1 MLRALAISVFRDCFD
16 MMNMIKEQ
24 HGKEVKAFAE
34 ELLKEWNPFFLNV
47 LKARLPEADLS
58 SGQQPESWNNVV
70 TLKLQV
76 AKAILRIRKVFP
88 TLLLPQSTALFS
100 AVWEDLTLMQA
111 AHEQLYIQ
119 QDAQGRLEDADNLPY
134 TLDFLILEELDLLN
148 QCFRA
153 QPVQTE
159 LEQQLKAHSSVEE
172 VPWMMEIM
180 KMLVSYSRVTREEED
195 LWDIDCSLYLAE
207 ETSVTANYTARVA
220 ASDLLI
226 KMGEWFD
233 EKTIDGLFAYTKL
246 LFPGDG
252 STWRDQEAALY
263 LFVML
268 VSDFQDLSKTI
279 PDHVSSA
286 YLELVDFAINR
297 PEEPLLRARGYLVAG
312 MLCRTFDA
320 PSSLLDRI
328 IDSIT
333 REEAEVVQV
342 ACIKAAEG
350 LINAGKVTADR
361 QIPIIAAIQQYMN
374 GKDPADMEDADELLV
389 TLSEAL
395 RAAIRLNC
403 RIALSNDVPSIDLL
417 FMLAKVGASNFQVTM
432 MVSEAVEE
440 IVRSLS
446 DNESFTALCSK
457 IVPTLTGAFDV
468 ANLTEDNPLITV
480 ATELLA
486 VLVEHGSEPL
496 PPGFVGATFPKLT
509 RLLMES
515 TEGDVLRPGAE
526 TAKWIILHDH
536 QQVFGWQD
544 ANGRS
549 GLEVCLHVI
558 DRLLSPSVE
567 DNAATEVGGLAAE
580 LVDKA
585 GQERLG
591 PYLPQLLQAVAN
603 RLATAQAAPLIQ
615 SLILVFARLSV
626 SSAHDVVEFLS
637 QIQISGESG
646 LQVVIAKWLENSV
659 NFAGYDEIRQ
669 K

>member
-1 MLRALAISVFRDCFD
+1 MGKIAIHDFPEKWPNLLPTLLNVISSGADAQLHGALKVLGDLIEESLSEDQFFSMARDIAKALTEVALNENRKPVLRALAISVFRGCFD
-16 MMNMIKEQ
+16 LMNMIKED

-47 LKARLPEADLS
+47 IKSRLPEADLS
-58 SGQQPESWNNVV
+58 TGTQPESWNSIVS
-70 TLKLQV
+70 LKLQV
-76 AKAILRIRKVFP
+76 AKTLLRIRRVFP
-88 TLLLPQSTALFS
+88 SLLLPQSTALFT
-100 AVWEDLTLMQA
+100 AVWEDLALTQA
-111 AHEQLYIQ
+111 PHEELYIKQ
-119 QDAQGRLEDADNLPY
+119 EAQGRLEDADNLPY
-134 TLDFLILEELDLLN
+134 TLDFLVLEELDFLN

-159 LEQQLKAHSSVEE
+159 LDSQLNAHASAQD

-180 KMLVSYSRVTREEED
+180 KMLVGYSRVTREEED

-226 KMGEWFD
+226 KMGEWF
-233 EKTIDGLFAYTKL
+233 EQKTIDGLFGYTKT

-268 VSDFQDLSKTI
+268 TSDFQDLSKPI

-297 PEEPLLRARGYLVAG
+297 PDEPLLRARGYLVAG
-312 MLCRTFDA
+312 MLCREYEA

-328 IDSIT
+328 IASIT

-342 ACIKAAEG
+342 ACIKAVEG
-350 LINAGKVTADR
+350 LINAGKVSADR
-361 QIPIIAAIQQYMN
+361 QVPIIAAIQQYMN

-446 DNESFTALCSK
+446 DNDSFAALCSK

-480 ATELLA
+480 
-486 VLVEHGSEPL
+486 
-496 PPGFVGATFPKLT
+496 
-509 RLLMES
+509 
-515 TEGDVLRPGAE
+515 
-526 TAKWIILHDH
+526 
-536 QQVFGWQD
+536 
-544 ANGRS
+544 
-549 GLEVCLHVI
+549 
-558 DRLLSPSVE
+558 
-567 DNAATEVGGLAAE
+567 
-580 LVDKA
+580 
-585 GQERLG
+585 
-591 PYLPQLLQAVAN
+591 
-603 RLATAQAAPLIQ
+603 
-615 SLILVFARLSV
+615 
-626 SSAHDVVEFLS
+626 SSA
-637 QIQISGESG
+637 
-646 LQVVIAKWLENSV
+646 
-659 NFAGYDEIRQ
+659 
-669 K
+669 